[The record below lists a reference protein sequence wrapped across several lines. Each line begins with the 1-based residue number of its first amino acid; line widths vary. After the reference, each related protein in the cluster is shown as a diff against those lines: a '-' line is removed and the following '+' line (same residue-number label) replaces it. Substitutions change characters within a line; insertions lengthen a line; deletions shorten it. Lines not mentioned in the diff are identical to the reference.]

1 MLRQLLFG
9 SDFNGSTIATVGY
22 TLLRIF
28 TGVGL
33 MTHGFAKLPVSEG
46 FVNLVASQGFPFP
59 VAFAWAAAL
68 AEAAGGALILAGF
81 LTRPAAFFALFTML
95 VAIFGVNYNAA
106 FEKKELALLYG
117 FLALC
122 FLLAGAGDWSVDAL
136 IRNNSRPARRRW
148 MTR

>member
-1 MLRQLLFG
+1 MLKQFLFG
-9 SDFNGSTIATVGY
+9 SDFKGTAWATLGF

-33 MTHGFAKLPVSEG
+33 MTHGFAKLPVSEQFIG
-46 FVNLVASQGFPFP
+46 GVAALGFPFP

-81 LTRPAAFFALFTML
+81 LTRPAAFFALFTMC
-95 VAIFGVNYNAA
+95 VAVFGVHLNDP
-106 FEKKELALLYG
+106 FGKKELALVYG

-122 FLLAGAGDWSVDAL
+122 FLLAGAGDWSIDAL
-136 IRNNSRPARRRW
+136 VRGNSRSSRRRW
-148 MTR
+148 